1 MRNSPGLAVYLAVSS
16 RLEPLARRI
25 LRRRISAGKED
36 SERSEER
43 IGQPGM
49 PRPEGEIIWMHSASI
64 GEVVSILRVVEV
76 IGKLRPELR
85 FLITTGTL
93 SSAKLLLRRMPRRT
107 IHQFLPYDVRSA
119 VEGFLDHWR
128 PSLGIWTE
136 SELWPALIC
145 ETHRRGIPLLFV
157 NARMSKRSYRRWR
170 WIPGFAASLLR
181 RFCTALV
188 QDSETGRYLQRLG
201 LPGSRIEVTG
211 SLKMGAGMLPHDSG
225 AEAEFVEACGKRRIW
240 LAASTHSGEEEIV
253 ADAHSLLEERQEGTL
268 LIVVPRHPER
278 GGEVAAMLSA
288 RGFRVR
294 RRSTGELPR
303 ADDQIYVA
311 DTLGELGLWYRV
323 APVSF
328 VGGSLV
334 RSGGHNPYEP
344 ALLESAIVHGPHLFN
359 FAQDFGRLES
369 AGATMRVTS
378 ARELADAV
386 DRTRDPDLTKRMT
399 RAALGVCADGDA
411 IVNRAV
417 DAILARLPPKAGSDE
432 AA

>member
-1 MRNSPGLAVYLAVSS
+1 MGNSLGLAVYLAVSS

-36 SERSEER
+36 PERSEER
-43 IGQPGM
+43 IGQPGV
-49 PRPEGEIIWMHSASI
+49 PRPEGDIIWMHSASI

-76 IGKLRPELR
+76 IGKLRPDLR

-93 SSAKLLLRRMPRRT
+93 SSAELLLRRMPRRS

-136 SELWPALIC
+136 SELQPALIC
-145 ETHRRGIPLLFV
+145 ETHRRRIPLLFV

-170 WIPGFAASLLR
+170 WIPGFSASLLR
-181 RFCTALV
+181 RFCAALV

-211 SLKMGAGMLPHDSG
+211 SLKMGAGMLPHDG
-225 AEAEFVEACGKRRIW
+225 RAETEFVEACGNRRIW

-253 ADAHSLLEERQEGTL
+253 ADAHALLEERQEGTL

-278 GGEVAAMLSA
+278 GREVAGMLSA

-334 RSGGHNPYEP
+334 KSGGHNPYEP

-369 AGATMRVTS
+369 AGATIRVTS

-386 DRTRDPDLTKRMT
+386 DRAGDPDLTERMT

>member
-1 MRNSPGLAVYLAVSS
+1 MGKSLGLAVYLAVSS
-16 RLEPLARRI
+16 GLEPLARRI
-25 LRRRISAGKED
+25 LKRRIAAGKED
-36 SERSEER
+36 PERWEER
-43 IGQPGM
+43 IGRPGM
-49 PRPEGEIIWMHSASI
+49 PRPEGEIIWMHSASV
-64 GEVVSILRVVEV
+64 GEVVSILRVVEM
-76 IGKLRPELR
+76 IGKLRPDLR

-93 SSAKLLLRRMPRRT
+93 SSARLLLRRMPRRT
-107 IHQFLPYDVRSA
+107 VHQFLPYDVRSA

-145 ETHRRGIPLLFV
+145 ATHRRRIPLLFV
-157 NARMSKRSYRRWR
+157 NARMSRRSYRRWR
-170 WIPGFAASLLR
+170 WIPGISASLLR
-181 RFCTALV
+181 RFRTALV
-188 QDSETGRYLQRLG
+188 QDSETGRYLHRLG
-201 LPGSRIEVTG
+201 LPRDRIEVTG
-211 SLKMGAGMLPHDSG
+211 SLKMGAGMLPHDG
-225 AEAEFVEACGKRRIW
+225 ATEAEFARACGDRRIW

-253 ADAHSLLEERQEGTL
+253 ADAHALLEERQKGTL

-278 GGEVAAMLSA
+278 GGEVAGMLSA

-294 RRSTGELPR
+294 RRSTGELPG

-328 VGGSLV
+328 VGGSMV
-334 RSGGHNPYEP
+334 KSGGHNPYEP
-344 ALLESAIVHGPHLFN
+344 ALLESAIVHGPHVSN
-359 FAQDFGRLES
+359 FSQDFGRLES

-378 ARELADAV
+378 AGELADAI
-386 DRTRDPDLTKRMT
+386 DRARDPELTKRMT

-417 DAILARLPPKAGSDE
+417 DAILARMPPQAGSDE